1 MSWMGPVNYT
11 KLVYGV
17 NAKHFRLPMDSAFIF
32 NVISNVP
39 FQIFPTAGGL
49 ICSSIKRHENSW
61 CLPCVIPCVSL
72 YASSLILRSE
82 EPMGTIVVWC
92 SNDHGTAHEV
102 TDQLMQRRVI
112 CELELDA
119 PSNFCFACEHGYSF
133 VTRLD
138 ENHSTACIKVP
149 NRSKLLAKDRVIDWT
164 APQLVGLSYGPAACE
179 LARAK
184 SFELLNEVKRHR
196 FKYLHICRWLS

>member
-1 MSWMGPVNYT
+1 MNT
-11 KLVYGV
+11 
-17 NAKHFRLPMDSAFIF
+17 DFIL
-32 NVISNVP
+32 NVISSVP

-49 ICSSIKRHENSW
+49 ICQSIKRHESSW

-72 YASSLILRSE
+72 YASSVILRSE
-82 EPMGTIVVWC
+82 KPMGTIVVWC
-92 SNDHGTAHEV
+92 TGVDEDLEWYTVGY
-102 TDQLMQRRVI
+102 RVI

-138 ENHSTACIKVP
+138 ENHSSTRCIKVP
-149 NRSKLLAKDRVIDWT
+149 NRSKLLATDPLIDWT
-164 APQLVGLSYGPAACE
+164 APQLVGLSYGPVACE

-184 SFELLNEVKRHR
+184 SFKLLNEVKRHR